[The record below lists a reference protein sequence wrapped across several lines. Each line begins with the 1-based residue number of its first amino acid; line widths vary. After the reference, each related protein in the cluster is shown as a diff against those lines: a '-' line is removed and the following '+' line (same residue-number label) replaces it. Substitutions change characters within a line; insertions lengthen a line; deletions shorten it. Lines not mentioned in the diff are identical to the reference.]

1 MPDDFADALDRLDI
15 NFEDASDPLA
25 LVERLSE
32 ILGYVP
38 TGLQVDTAAAH
49 FQQQS
54 QLATTAGF
62 SVTRFERQGRAV
74 QVLRDARGRFV
85 AQTDFLARPG
95 ARTIVRG
102 AGAISDAL
110 QRRGIT

>member
-15 NFEDASDPLA
+15 NFEDAADALA

-38 TGLQVDTAAAH
+38 TQLQTDTAVSH

-54 QLATTAGF
+54 QQATTAGF
-62 SVTRFERQGRAV
+62 RVTRFQRQGRNV
-74 QVLRDARGRFV
+74 QVLRDARGRFM

-95 ARTIVRG
+95 QRTIVRG
-102 AGAISDAL
+102 AGSIADAL
-110 QRRGIT
+110 RRL